1 MQGYNIKIRFL
12 IVCTF
17 FSNEEEKENI
27 EACIENEDLIIDE
40 CIEESINSE
49 EIRAIIFCEGEFSTH
64 IFPSIFIDMKAKE
77 MKNALMRYCSD
88 IIINQIEI

>member
-1 MQGYNIKIRFL
+1 LYALSSAAKKRKKTL
-12 IVCTF
+12 RR
-17 FSNEEEKENI
+17 
-27 EACIENEDLIIDE
+27 IENEDLIIDE
-40 CIEESINSE
+40 YIEESINSD

-77 MKNALMRYCSD
+77 MKNALMKYCSD